1 MQEAEIRAL
10 VARVIG
16 EMERSASERECRPAE
31 VPVEASA
38 RHVHLSREAVEA
50 LFGKGKT
57 LTKRRELSQPGQ
69 FAAEERVTI
78 LTPKGELKGVAVL
91 GPERAKTQVEIS
103 ATDAHQLGIAAP
115 VRLSGCL
122 DGAATVWLM
131 SGEAVYKAEG
141 SAIIARN
148 HIHMSPDEAKQFGVR
163 DGDTVNVRMQ
173 TERPVTFEDVPV
185 RVTEASRLAMH
196 IDLDEANA
204 CLFQNGAAGRILRSD
219 APRRGCGAGATDSA
233 GCRTPEA
240 PPKAA
245 APGKPKP
252 GKRLITAQDAQALV
266 KNGEECIRIEKGTI
280 LTPSAKDVFTGAK
293 IRIEYE

>member
-1 MQEAEIRAL
+1 MQEAEIRDL
-10 VARVIG
+10 VRRVLE
-16 EMERSASERECRPAE
+16 EMEGSFSPSGERPDR

-57 LTKRRELSQPGQ
+57 LTKRKDLSQPGQ

-91 GPERAKTQVEIS
+91 GPERPRTQVELS
-103 ATDAHQLGIAAP
+103 ATDAHQLGLAAP

-141 SAIIARN
+141 SVIIARN
-148 HIHMSPDEAKQFGVR
+148 HIHMSPGEAGQFGLR

-173 TERPVTFEDVPV
+173 TGRPVVFEDVPV

-204 CLFQNGAAGRILRSD
+204 CSFENGAMGQILPSD
-219 APRRGCGAGATDSA
+219 APRRGHCAGAVNSA
-233 GCRTPEA
+233 CRRTPEA

-245 APGKPKP
+245 APEKPKP
-252 GKRLITAQDAQALV
+252 KKRLITARDAQALAQ
-266 KNGEECIRIEKGTI
+266 NGEACIRIEKGTL
-280 LTPSAKDVFTGAK
+280 LTPSARDVLNGAK

>member
-1 MQEAEIRAL
+1 MMQEAEIRDL
-10 VARVIG
+10 VRRVLE
-16 EMERSASERECRPAE
+16 EMEGSFSPSGERPDR

-57 LTKRRELSQPGQ
+57 LTKRRDLSQPGQ

-91 GPERAKTQVEIS
+91 GPERAKTQVELS
-103 ATDAHQLGIAAP
+103 ATDAHQLGLAAP

-141 SAIIARN
+141 SVIIARN
-148 HIHMSPDEAKQFGVR
+148 HIHMSPGEAGQFGLR

-173 TERPVTFEDVPV
+173 TGRPVVFEDVPV

-204 CLFQNGAAGRILRSD
+204 CSFENGAMGQILPSGV
-219 APRRGCGAGATDSA
+219 PRRGHCAG
-233 GCRTPEA
+233 TPEA

-245 APGKPKP
+245 APEKPKP
-252 GKRLITAQDAQALV
+252 KKRLITARDAQALAQS
-266 KNGEECIRIEKGTI
+266 GEECVRIEKGTL
-280 LTPSAKDVFTGAK
+280 LTPSARDVLNGAK